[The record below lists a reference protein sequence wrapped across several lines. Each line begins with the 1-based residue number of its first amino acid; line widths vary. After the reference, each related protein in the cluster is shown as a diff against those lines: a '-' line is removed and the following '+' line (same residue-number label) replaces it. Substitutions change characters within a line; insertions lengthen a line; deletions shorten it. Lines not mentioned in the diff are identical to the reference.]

1 MEAAV
6 KYPADLSFLEVSS
19 KSVNIFLN
27 CRPDSIADI
36 YSKTP
41 MTADQMQVGL
51 GQNFGEFLAPTTMVS
66 SIQALLDSVRSI
78 DEDGAKM
85 VTNLGLD
92 KLEATMQAV
101 TDTKTIAALDM
112 SGL

>member
-1 MEAAV
+1 MLEAAV

-51 GQNFGEFLAPTTMVS
+51 GQNFGEFLVPTDLVLSLDRPDLAQYLAVAGLSLPGNIKAS
-66 SIQALLDSVRSI
+66 SSLNQ
-78 DEDGAKM
+78 
-85 VTNLGLD
+85 
-92 KLEATMQAV
+92 LEYA
-101 TDTKTIAALDM
+101 DL
-112 SGL
+112 

>member
-1 MEAAV
+1 
-6 KYPADLSFLEVSS
+6 
-19 KSVNIFLN
+19 
-27 CRPDSIADI
+27 
-36 YSKTP
+36 
-41 MTADQMQVGL
+41 MQVGL
-51 GQNFGEFLAPTTMVS
+51 GQNFGEFLAPTTTVS

-112 SGL
+112 SGLQKPGM